1 MYYCLISI
9 LINVD
14 LPCPCLIGRHHLQ
27 HGESLVLERL
37 RLTQDGD
44 AEVYGS
50 DDEDS
55 DAELGDGHRH
65 LEQLTHTSS
74 GNITIRN
81 LQVMMLHNC
90 SQLAVSNY
98 HYAAILFIAYL

>member
-1 MYYCLISI
+1 M
-9 LINVD
+9 
-14 LPCPCLIGRHHLQ
+14 
-27 HGESLVLERL
+27 
-37 RLTQDGD
+37 TQDGD

-55 DAELGDGHRH
+55 DTELGNGHRH

-81 LQVMMLHNC
+81 HDVT
-90 SQLAVSNY
+90 
-98 HYAAILFIAYL
+98 